1 MFTIRKAK
9 VKDVPNM
16 AKLGAALLK
25 HHEKFDK
32 YFSPAKGI
40 EKIYKKLFKSA
51 VYSPKSLLL
60 IAEERGKIIGYAL
73 ASIEKRPPVYKLR
86 KIGNISD
93 TYIIPAYRRRGITD
107 RFIKEIFQWFKIKKI
122 KNIELQVHVKNEI
135 GKAAWSKY
143 GFRAYIE
150 RRRLKIK

>member
-9 VKDVPNM
+9 VKDAHKI

-32 YFSPAKGI
+32 YFSSAKGI
-40 EKIYKKLFKSA
+40 EEIYKKLFRA
-51 VYSPKSLLL
+51 AIYSPKSLLL
-60 IAEERGKIIGYAL
+60 IAEEKGKIIGYAL

-93 TYIIPAYRRRGITD
+93 AYIITAYRRLGITNQ
-107 RFIKEIFQWFKIKKI
+107 FIKRIFQWFKTKKI
-122 KNIELQVHVKNEI
+122 KNVELQVHIKNEI
-135 GKAAWSKY
+135 SKAAWSKY
-143 GFRAYIE
+143 GFRAYVE